1 MCPLRSRLFG
11 SLASAFA
18 RGRSIS
24 SWWLSNTY
32 LWCWS
37 PAAND
42 CNKGKHHSSVTIC
55 FSMAFKARM
64 LTATGWFVTI
74 SLPQHQSRF
83 VAECGFMLSKQPDV
97 NCLGPGL
104 RQRKRL
110 GAFQKF
116 VWSSPG
122 RRFEALSCV
131 SWCWCGKWLRRATTI
146 ARTLPKESWK
156 VEIWFLALRSHKM
169 FRSCF
174 VVGLAKEGLLLVYYF
189 AFFLSHSL
197 PLDYWHDP
205 KLYLYIS
212 LFGHLWAT
220 SFAEWRH
227 QTWTLL
233 NEIDSA
239 GKSSKIWET
248 HASKEEYSSLACED
262 YLATRNSSLR
272 YLTSGSAAQPYVPSK
287 VEVKPPKTKVRHSKS
302 KSGQGSNSVSR
313 EWSETLCDS
322 SGDLVGL
329 WLFWPA
335 CSGAGTL
342 VAGTWKT

>member
-1 MCPLRSRLFG
+1 
-11 SLASAFA
+11 
-18 RGRSIS
+18 
-24 SWWLSNTY
+24 
-32 LWCWS
+32 
-37 PAAND
+37 
-42 CNKGKHHSSVTIC
+42 
-55 FSMAFKARM
+55 
-64 LTATGWFVTI
+64 
-74 SLPQHQSRF
+74 
-83 VAECGFMLSKQPDV
+83 
-97 NCLGPGL
+97 
-104 RQRKRL
+104 
-110 GAFQKF
+110 
-116 VWSSPG
+116 
-122 RRFEALSCV
+122 
-131 SWCWCGKWLRRATTI
+131 
-146 ARTLPKESWK
+146 
-156 VEIWFLALRSHKM
+156 M

-205 KLYLYIS
+205 KLYLCIS

-322 SGDLVGL
+322 SGDLFYICWTLTFLTSMFWSWNACGRYLENISKLVVARSCTIILNHERSFL
-329 WLFWPA
+329 WSSFQTMLYI
-335 CSGAGTL
+335 
-342 VAGTWKT
+342 VHIVYVE

>member
-1 MCPLRSRLFG
+1 MLESCCKWLQQEKAPL
-11 SLASAFA
+11 
-18 RGRSIS
+18 
-24 SWWLSNTY
+24 
-32 LWCWS
+32 
-37 PAAND
+37 
-42 CNKGKHHSSVTIC
+42 SVTFC

-74 SLPQHQSRF
+74 LLPQHRSRF
-83 VAECGFMLSKQPDV
+83 VEECVSCFQNSLMWIFLVQVYANESDWAPFKNLCGHLQDV
-97 NCLGPGL
+97 ILK
-104 RQRKRL
+104 RKN
-110 GAFQKF
+110 
-116 VWSSPG
+116 
-122 RRFEALSCV
+122 CV

-205 KLYLYIS
+205 KLYLCIS